1 MEASNGR
8 KRLMEMPIPTYY
20 GDEKNYVNI
29 WKYGSDVLV
38 TTLSYWC
45 HVHGLRKSRN
55 WTRILGGN

>member
-1 MEASNGR
+1 
-8 KRLMEMPIPTYY
+8 MPIPTYY